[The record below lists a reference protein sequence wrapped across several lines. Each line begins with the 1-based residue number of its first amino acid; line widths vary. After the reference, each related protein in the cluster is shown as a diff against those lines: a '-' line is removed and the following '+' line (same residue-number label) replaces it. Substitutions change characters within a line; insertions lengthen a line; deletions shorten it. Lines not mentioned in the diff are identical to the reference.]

1 VPRAAAALAA
11 VLLFLLPQLAA
22 AKQGDPRLDGLFA
35 RLKAATTQAEAAPVE
50 AEIWAVWGEAPDPE
64 SGVLLTRAEGA
75 IEHRDYTGAL
85 DTLDTLVRKTPDFA
99 EAWNKRATVR
109 YLIRD
114 YRGSVEDIR
123 RTLALEPRHF
133 GALSGLG
140 LIYLAVDDPK
150 AAARSFQAALA
161 VYPLMPGAKAQL
173 EMLQGELK
181 GEPL

>member
-1 VPRAAAALAA
+1 VPSAAAALAA
-11 VLLFLLPQLAA
+11 LLLVLLPHLAD

-50 AEIWAVWGEAPDPE
+50 AEIWAVWGEAPDP
-64 SGVLLTRAEGA
+64 GAGALLARAEAA
-75 IEHRDYTGAL
+75 IGRRDYTEAL
-85 DTLDTLVRKTPDFA
+85 DALDTLVRGAPDFA

-109 YLIRD
+109 YLIHD

-150 AAARSFQAALA
+150 AAARSFEAALA
-161 VYPLMPGAKAQL
+161 VYPTMPGAKAQL
-173 EMLQGELK
+173 EMLKGELR

>member
-1 VPRAAAALAA
+1 MPRAAAALAA
-11 VLLFLLPQLAA
+11 LILLLPQFAA

-35 RLKAATTQAEAAPVE
+35 QLKAATTQAEAAPVE
-50 AEIWAVWGEAPDPE
+50 AEIWAIWGEAPD
-64 SGVLLTRAEGA
+64 SAAGALLGRAEGD
-75 IEHRDYTGAL
+75 ISRRDYTDAL
-85 DTLDTLVRKTPDFA
+85 DALDTLVRQAPDFA

-109 YLIRD
+109 YLIHD

-150 AAARSFQAALA
+150 AAARSFEAALA
-161 VYPLMPGAKAQL
+161 VYPTMPGAKAQL